1 MKKGIIFLFFSILFV
16 GRSNAQ
22 TGIGTPTPHAS
33 AKLEIASTEKGF
45 LPPRMTN
52 SQRTSIQSPATGLMV
67 YQTDGTAG
75 LYYYGGS
82 GWIYIINSTTNV
94 LPVANGGTGVTS
106 STGSGNVVLS
116 SSPSIETP
124 TINSGSTQYP
134 SSLVINPTTNATSKR
149 AAIWMGNW
157 GVLQDFNGDGTRNFS
172 ITQNASGSYPTR
184 FFINTSGNVGIGT
197 SSPTETLEVSG
208 NVKAN
213 NFIGTASSALSAP
226 TNITYGEIDVP
237 QVLAAS
243 TGFVDLA
250 NIPLPTAGTYKIT
263 YVVRASVTTNGTLSV
278 LLLRN
283 GSNVQVSGT
292 EAMAVYN
299 SSNVQVTCTQV
310 SVVTTLGSENYKL
323 SVWTQT
329 GAGNINIIND
339 GNGRSKVLWEKLN

>member
-1 MKKGIIFLFFSILFV
+1 MRKGITFLFFSILFV

-134 SSLVINPTTNATSKR
+134 SSLVINPTTDATSKR

-172 ITQNASGSYPTR
+172 ITQNYSSSYPTR
-184 FFINTSGNVGIGT
+184 FFINTEGYVGIGN
-197 SSPTETLEVSG
+197 SVPAEKLEVSG
-208 NVKAN
+208 NVKAT
-213 NFIGTASSALSAP
+213 NFIGSGGQLTDVATKVTGNWTLVPGDNNVSFSVPPGA
-226 TNITYGEIDVP
+226 TYSMWVNG
-237 QVLAAS
+237 
-243 TGFVDLA
+243 
-250 NIPLPTAGTYKIT
+250 NIPNGIALWNATVTTANTNVPVLGSQYAWHYTAGN
-263 YVVRASVTTNGTLSV
+263 A
-278 LLLRN
+278 LLFISIPDQIY
-283 GSNVQVSGT
+283 GVSGSINDT
-292 EAMAVYN
+292 PQGYPPNTSHIFKFVIRN
-299 SSNVQVTCTQV
+299 NTSSNYV
-310 SVVTTLGSENYKL
+310 
-323 SVWTQT
+323 
-329 GAGNINIIND
+329 INW
-339 GNGRSKVLWEKLN
+339 GYVKF